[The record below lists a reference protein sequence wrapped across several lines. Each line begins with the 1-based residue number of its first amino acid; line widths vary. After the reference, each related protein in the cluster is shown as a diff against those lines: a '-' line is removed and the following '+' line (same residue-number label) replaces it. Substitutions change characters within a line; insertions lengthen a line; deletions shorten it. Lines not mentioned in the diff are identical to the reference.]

1 MVSNVCMYVII
12 VIYLLK
18 CFIHTVPTPTVTVQP
33 SGSIVGAMVGSP
45 LSANCTVITVDGVDS
60 SAVMIDWS
68 GPGVSTDRFISSNVT
83 ADVNNVY
90 YITLNV
96 AYLVSTDSHIS
107 FFCVATI
114 LEAIG
119 TASFELESLAGKM

>member
-1 MVSNVCMYVII
+1 MCMYVTI

-18 CFIHTVPTPTVTVQP
+18 CFILTVPTPIVTVQP

-45 LSANCTVITVDGVDS
+45 LSANCTVTTVDGVDS
-60 SAVMIDWS
+60 SVVMIDWS
-68 GPGVSTDRFISSNVT
+68 GPGVSTDRFTSSNVI
-83 ADVNNVY
+83 ADINNVY

-96 AYLVSTDSHIS
+96 AYLVSTDSHIP

>member
-1 MVSNVCMYVII
+1 MVSTACMYVTI

-18 CFIHTVPTPTVTVQP
+18 CFIHTVPTPNVTIQL
-33 SGSIVGAMVGSP
+33 SGSVVGAMVGSP
-45 LSANCTVITVDGVDS
+45 LSANCTVITVDGVEF

-68 GPGVSTDRFISSNVT
+68 GPGVATERFTSSNVT
-83 ADVNNVY
+83 AGVNNVY

-96 AYLVSTDSHIS
+96 AYLMSTDDHSPY
-107 FFCVATI
+107 FCVATI